1 MDTTHELRLSSGTID
16 VTDTGGDGPVLLF
29 VHGLLVGGS
38 LWREVVAR
46 VRPWARCVVP
56 ELPLGSHRR
65 AMNPDADLSPPAVAD
80 LVAELV
86 ETMGLDSPT
95 LVANDTGGA
104 ISQLVA
110 TRHPE
115 RVGRLVL
122 TPCDAFEVF
131 PPPQFKQ
138 LVMLPRIPGAVWAF
152 TRPTRFARLH
162 NTPLAYGLLTKR
174 PIPTELTT
182 AWLEPSRTRADVRRD
197 LSKVLLGSSP
207 QQTIEA
213 GERLR
218 GFDKPSLVV
227 WGADDRVFRQDLGR
241 RLAAALPNARLELV
255 QDSGTFMS
263 LDQPRRLAEL
273 LEGFVRE
280 PVAA

>member
-1 MDTTHELRLSSGTID
+1 MDTTHELRLSSGTIE
-16 VTDTGGDGPVLLF
+16 VTDTGGDGPVLVF

-46 VRPWARCVVP
+46 VRPWARCIVP

-65 AMNPDADLSPPAVAD
+65 AMNPDADLSPPAIAD
-80 LVAELV
+80 LVAELIGA
-86 ETMGLDSPT
+86 MRLDEAT
-95 LVANDTGGA
+95 LIGNDTGGA

-122 TPCDAFEVF
+122 TPCDGFEVF
-131 PPPQFKQ
+131 PPPQFKP
-138 LVMLPRIPGAVWAF
+138 LLTLPRIPGAVWAL

-162 NTPLAYGLLTKR
+162 NTPLVYGLLVKR
-174 PIPTELTT
+174 PIPTTLTT
-182 AWLEPSRTRADVRRD
+182 AWLEPSRTRADIRHD
-197 LSKVLLGSSP
+197 LSKVILGASP

-218 GFDKPSLVV
+218 DFDKPGLVV
-227 WGADDRVFRQDLGR
+227 WGADDKVFRQDLGR
-241 RLAAALPNARLELV
+241 RLAAALPQSRFELV
-255 QDSGTFMS
+255 EDTGTFMS
-263 LDQPRRLAEL
+263 LDQPGRLAEL

>member
-1 MDTTHELRLSSGTID
+1 MDTTREVRLSSGTLD
-16 VTDTGGDGPVLLF
+16 VTDTGGYGPVLLF

-38 LWREVVAR
+38 LWREVVER

-65 AMNPDADLSPPAVAD
+65 PMNPDADLSPPAVAD
-80 LVAELV
+80 LVAELIAA
-86 ETMGLDSPT
+86 MGLESPT
-95 LVANDTGGA
+95 LVGNDTGGA

-122 TPCDAFEVF
+122 TPCDGFEVF
-131 PPPQFKQ
+131 PPKQFKP
-138 LVMLPRIPGAVWAF
+138 LLTLPRIPGAVWAL
-152 TRPTRFARLH
+152 TRPTGFARLH
-162 NTPLAYGLLTKR
+162 NTPLAYGLLVKR
-174 PIPTELTT
+174 PIPTDVTS
-182 AWLEPSRTRADVRRD
+182 AWLEPSRTRADIRRD
-197 LSKVLLGSSP
+197 LSKVILGSSP

-218 GFDKPSLVV
+218 GFDKPALVV
-227 WGADDRVFRQDLGR
+227 WGADDKVFRQDLGR
-241 RLAAALPNARLELV
+241 RLADALPQSRLELV
-255 QDSGTFMS
+255 EDSGTFMS
-263 LDQPRRLAEL
+263 LDRPERLAEL